1 MKEITQ
7 KKRNPWAWVPTL
19 YFAEGIPYVV
29 VNTVAV
35 ILYKRLGIS
44 NTDIA
49 LFTGLLYLPWVIK
62 PFWSPFVDLIKTK
75 RWWVV
80 LMQLFIAIGFL
91 AVAFFIP
98 LSFYFKATLLV
109 FWLIAFSSATHDI
122 AADGF
127 YMLALDDGQQSFF
140 VGIRSTFYRFASITG
155 QGLLIIL
162 AGFLE
167 TSTGMEPMRFEIQ
180 STNNIV
186 QTTDWKSALS
196 AVPGS
201 GSEGTFIAFSGG
213 EAAEAAVE
221 TVGENVSS
229 AGEVAGLASNAAG
242 KAEST
247 FTGFPTEDSA
257 DVKDVSVSEAGE
269 VAGVAGQAGGDTVS
283 EAVGTAVE
291 VASAAG
297 ESNGT
302 FIAFPS
308 QLQLNT
314 GNISTDSL
322 NRLKQFVISHNQ
334 ENGFIHVDN
343 VVSENGTESWWQKT
357 VSKAWKVNISRP
369 LGNWIRNSFG
379 EKQEIVSSNVLT
391 GNAGIVA
398 IKLNQKPLAGEEFV
412 LNTRMKSGD
421 KSISLISGERLT
433 FNENNWDKPA
443 YMVVQLDKKLDDKTI
458 TTFEATSGN
467 LQLAWSIVFYILAAF
482 FIILCI
488 YHNFILPR
496 PSSDVAKDHSP
507 KDIMK
512 EFGRTFSTFF
522 RKKQI
527 IAALLFMLLYRLGEA
542 MLVKMASPFLLDGR
556 EIGGLG
562 LTTGQVGLVYGTV
575 GVLCLTIGG
584 IIGGFAINRKGLKY
598 WLWPMALCITLPHL
612 AYLFLS
618 WYQPQSML
626 AINLAVAIEQFGYGF
641 GYTAYMMYLIF
652 FSQGEYKTAH
662 YAICTGFMALGMM
675 LPGMFAGWLQELIGY
690 HNFFIFVMICAIPTL
705 SIIPFL
711 KVDSDF
717 GKVKKI
723 KEPQT
728 EQVEAK

>member
-80 LMQLFIAIGFL
+80 LMQLFIAIGF
-91 AVAFFIP
+91 VAIGFFIP

-196 AVPGS
+196 TVPES
-201 GSEGTFIAFSGG
+201 SSEGTFTA
-213 EAAEAAVE
+213 
-221 TVGENVSS
+221 
-229 AGEVAGLASNAAG
+229 
-242 KAEST
+242 
-247 FTGFPTEDSA
+247 FPTEDST
-257 DVKDVSVSEAGE
+257 EAGIGAVGAGGKAGGE
-269 VAGVAGQAGGDTVS
+269 AVGVAGETD
-283 EAVGTAVE
+283 
-291 VASAAG
+291 
-297 ESNGT
+297 GT
-302 FIAFPS
+302 FTTFPS

-314 GNISTDSL
+314 ANISTDSL
-322 NRLKQFVISHNQ
+322 NRLKQFAISYNQ
-334 ENGFIHVDN
+334 QNGFIHIDN

-357 VSKAWKVNISRP
+357 VSKAWKMNISRP
-369 LGNWIRNSFG
+369 LGSWIKNNFG
-379 EKQEIVSSNVLT
+379 EKQEVISSNVLT

-398 IKLNQKPLAGEEFV
+398 IKLNQKPLEGEEFI
-412 LNTRMKSGD
+412 LNTRLKSGD
-421 KSISLISGERLT
+421 KSITLISGERLA
-433 FNENNWDKPA
+433 FNEENWDKPA
-443 YMVVQLDKKLDDKTI
+443 YMVVQLDKKLNDKTI

-467 LQLAWSIVFYILAAF
+467 LQLAWSIVFYILAIF
-482 FIILCI
+482 FVILCI

-496 PSSDVAKDHSP
+496 PTSDVAKDHDP

-527 IAALLFMLLYRLGEA
+527 LAALLFMLLYRLGEA

-641 GYTAYMMYLIF
+641 GYTAYMMFLIF

-723 KEPQT
+723 EEK
-728 EQVEAK
+728 